1 MVWIYVH
8 EMIVGLE
15 LDYGR
20 RIGQS
25 FVEQF
30 DPLAVLCWSQSRSR
44 CVRSLSEGAGHCR
57 SSDVY
62 GGVGL
67 QW

>member
-1 MVWIYVH
+1 MVKICVH

-15 LDYGR
+15 LDWGR
-20 RIGQS
+20 RISQS

-30 DPLAVLCWSQSRSR
+30 DPPVVLYWSRSQSR
-44 CVRSLSEGAGHCR
+44 CVRSLSEGVGQCR

-67 QW
+67 QR